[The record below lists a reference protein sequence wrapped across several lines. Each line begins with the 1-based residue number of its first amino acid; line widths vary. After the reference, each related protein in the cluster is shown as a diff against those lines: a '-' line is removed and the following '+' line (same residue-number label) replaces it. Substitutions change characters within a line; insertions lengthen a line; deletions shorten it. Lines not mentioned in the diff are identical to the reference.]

1 MHGAWYVS
9 EEFVRQYGRTGRSW
23 GCPVLDAKI
32 AREVI
37 DTIKGG
43 SCLFMYF
50 NDKKYLRESKFLR

>member
-1 MHGAWYVS
+1 
-9 EEFVRQYGRTGRSW
+9 VRQYGRTGRSW